1 MKELLKKVV
10 LNDDNTLNCAAVLRN
25 GESSKKIRGKM

>member
-25 GESSKKIRGKM
+25 GVLKKIRGKM